1 MKKGDGELF
10 LFWLLPALGLTWV
23 LVFLIFPG
31 FSPPMSPTMSAEE
44 VAAFYRDPS
53 NLPLIRW
60 SMIVFN
66 WFSIGMIPFLTL
78 IVVQI
83 GRMGHR
89 TPVMSYAYLGC
100 LTGGPTLLFCAD
112 LFWLL
117 AAFRP
122 ERDPALTQLFND
134 IAWVT
139 FTGQVGFPI
148 AECIFLALS
157 IYLDRQPRP
166 VFRTWVA
173 HFNLAIALALAPAAF
188 VGVALTGPLAW
199 DGVLS
204 FWVRNGAMAVW
215 LTVMTIVLGG
225 TLYRQRREEGFA
237 DVGFAR

>member
-10 LFWLLPALGLTWV
+10 LFWMLPALGLTWIG
-23 LVFLIFPG
+23 VFFVFPG
-31 FSPPMSPTMSAEE
+31 FAPPMSPTLSAEE
-44 VAAFYRDPS
+44 VAAFYRDPD

-83 GRMGHR
+83 GRMAHR
-89 TPVMSYAYLGC
+89 TPVLSYAFLGC
-100 LTGGPTLLFCAD
+100 LAGAPTLLFCAD

-122 ERDPALTQLFND
+122 ERAPALTQLFND

-139 FTGQVGFPI
+139 FTGQVGFLV
-148 AECIFLALS
+148 AACLFLALA

-166 VFRTWVA
+166 VFKSWVA
-173 HFNLAIALALAPAAF
+173 HFNLVIALALSPAAF
-188 VGVALTGPLAW
+188 VAVALTGPFAW
-199 DGVLS
+199 DGLWS
-204 FWVRNGAMAVW
+204 FWVRNAAIALW
-215 LTVMTIVLGG
+215 LAVMTIVLGT
-225 TLYRQRREEGFA
+225 TLYRERRETELAEPGL
-237 DVGFAR
+237 AR

>member
-10 LFWLLPALGLTWV
+10 LFWLLPALGLTWIG
-23 LVFLIFPG
+23 VFFVFPG
-31 FSPPMSPTMSAEE
+31 FAPPMSPTLSAEQ
-44 VAAFYRDPS
+44 VAAFYRDPN

-83 GRMGHR
+83 GRMAHR
-89 TPVMSYAYLGC
+89 TPVLSYAFLGC
-100 LTGGPTLLFCAD
+100 LAGAPTLLFCAD

-122 ERDPALTQLFND
+122 EREPALTQLFND

-139 FTGQVGFPI
+139 FTGQVGFLV
-148 AECIFLALS
+148 AACVFLALA

-166 VFRTWVA
+166 VFRLWVA
-173 HFNLAIALALAPAAF
+173 HFNLVIALALSPAAF
-188 VGVALTGPLAW
+188 VAVALTGPFAW
-199 DGVLS
+199 DGLWS
-204 FWVRNGAMAVW
+204 FWVRNAAIALW
-215 LTVMTIVLGG
+215 LAVMTIVLGA
-225 TLYRQRREEGFA
+225 TLYRERRAAGFA
-237 DVGFAR
+237 EPGLAR

>member
-1 MKKGDGELF
+1 
-10 LFWLLPALGLTWV
+10 
-23 LVFLIFPG
+23 
-31 FSPPMSPTMSAEE
+31 
-44 VAAFYRDPS
+44 
-53 NLPLIRW
+53 IRW

-83 GRMGHR
+83 GRMAHR
-89 TPVMSYAYLGC
+89 TPVLSFAYLGC

-139 FTGQVGFPI
+139 FPGQVGFPI
-148 AECIFLALS
+148 AQCVFLALA
-157 IYLDRQPRP
+157 IPLDRQPRP
-166 VFRTWVA
+166 VFAVWVA

-188 VGVALTGPLAW
+188 VGLALTGPLAW
-199 DGVLS
+199 DGLLS

-215 LTVMTIVLGG
+215 LTVMTIVLGS
-225 TLYRQRREEGFA
+225 
-237 DVGFAR
+237 